1 MVPAA
6 LVRLP
11 GLPLTPNGKLDRN
24 ALPLPTAAAYEQAEY
39 VAPVNATEASLAEI
53 WSGLLGVERI
63 GRHDNFFN
71 LGGHSLLAT
80 RLVAA
85 VQSKFNRKITLQMVF
100 DSPTPEALGQRL
112 LATYSVP
119 AGAGKIERVSRD
131 GALVMS
137 FGQQRLWFLTGMEG
151 VSEAYHVMAGFR
163 LSGPLNEEALRRALL
178 RLVARHEA
186 LRTRFVTLDGEA
198 VQWIDGPETPV
209 AYTVDDLG
217 AKSATALEAL
227 MAAESATPFD
237 LERGPL
243 FRARRVRLA
252 AQEHV
257 LLLTMHHI
265 VSDGWSL
272 GVMRRELG
280 ALYTAFAS
288 GDEDRLTP
296 LTVQYA
302 DYAAWQRRWLS
313 GSALAEQ
320 AQYWRTAL
328 AGAPTLIELPTDR
341 QRPSRQ
347 DFAGASVP
355 VTLDRT
361 TTAGLKRLAQR
372 QGLTLYMVVLAGWAL
387 VLSKLSGQDDIVI
400 GSPSANRGPLETEGL
415 IGFFVNMLAMRI
427 DLSDAPSV
435 TELLSRVR
443 RTTLAAQAHQDLP
456 FEQVVEV
463 VRPVRNMAHSPI
475 FQVALAWQNTE
486 PDPLVMP
493 DLVVEPLAERR
504 DSAKF
509 DLLLD
514 LTEQDGMVVGAL
526 EYATALFD
534 SDTAARFAHYLET
547 ALRAIAVNP
556 DQAAAAVPL
565 LSGDDRP
572 NFARKSSEE
581 VRDDYGNRCPIGVV
595 GNVRSIDEPAAGGS
609 AEGVADYPV
618 VRGRYR
624 TDGCIERIDAKAAR
638 ADEAAEIVFEAPV
651 SATEE
656 VISRLWK
663 EILGV
668 EHIGRHDNFF
678 DLGGHSLLGAR
689 LVTRMKAALEIDIRL
704 ATLFARPT
712 VAAVAEHVDLCRLLA
727 RGPEPVCGETHT
739 EEGML

>member
-1 MVPAA
+1 
-6 LVRLP
+6 
-11 GLPLTPNGKLDRN
+11 
-24 ALPLPTAAAYEQAEY
+24 
-39 VAPVNATEASLAEI
+39 
-53 WSGLLGVERI
+53 
-63 GRHDNFFN
+63 
-71 LGGHSLLAT
+71 
-80 RLVAA
+80 
-85 VQSKFNRKITLQMVF
+85 MVF

-112 LATYSVP
+112 LATSSVP
-119 AGAGKIERVSRD
+119 AGVEKIERVSRD

-163 LSGPLNEEALRRALL
+163 LSGSLKEEVLRRALL

-198 VQWIDGPETPV
+198 MQWIDGPETPM
-209 AYTVDDLG
+209 AYTVDDLSS
-217 AKSATALEAL
+217 KSATALEVL
-227 MAAESATPFD
+227 MAAEFATPFD
-237 LERGPL
+237 LELGPL
-243 FRARRVRLA
+243 FRARLVRLA

-288 GDEDRLTP
+288 GDEDRLAP

-328 AGAPTLIELPTDR
+328 AGAPTMIELPTDR
-341 QRPSRQ
+341 RRPSRQ

-387 VLSKLSGQDDIVI
+387 VLSKLSGQDDVVI

-427 DLSDAPSV
+427 DLSGAPSV

-443 RTTLAAQAHQDLP
+443 QTTLAAQAHQDLP

-463 VRPVRNMAHSPI
+463 VRPARSMAHSPI

-486 PDPLVMP
+486 PDPLVML
-493 DLVVEPLAERR
+493 DLVVEPLVERR

-534 SDTAARFAHYLET
+534 SDTAARFARYLET
-547 ALRAIAVNP
+547 ALRTIAGNP
-556 DQAAAAVPL
+556 DQTAAAVPL
-565 LSGDDRP
+565 LSGDDRLS
-572 NFARKSSEE
+572 FACSSDE
-581 VRDDYGNRCPIGVV
+581 VRDNYGNRCPIGVV
-595 GNVRSIDEPAAGGS
+595 GNVRSIDEPAVARCG
-609 AEGVADYPV
+609 EGVADYPV

-624 TDGCIERIDAKAAR
+624 ADGGIERIDAEAAPT
-638 ADEAAEIVFEAPV
+638 DEAAKMVFEALV
-651 SATEE
+651 NATEE

-712 VAAVAEHVDLCRLLA
+712 VAAVAEHVELCRLLA
-727 RGPEPVCGETHT
+727 RRPEPVCGETHA
-739 EEGML
+739 EEGTL